1 MECERA
7 LGRAP
12 FLANLPDHIEKLRQ
26 DGGFV
31 IGLICH
37 FNFDIWMWG
46 LQMPVGEM
54 FYGKLEEA
62 GGEQADGEPSGDHAE
77 RRINSAMFIG
87 DLGRH
92 TASLQNR
99 QDKVVE
105 RGIEM
110 TSPQDTDFVRQG
122 VQRHDLARA

>member
-1 MECERA
+1 MEGDGT

-12 FLANLPDHIEKLRQ
+12 FLANLPDHIQKLCQ

-46 LQMPVGEM
+46 LEMAVGEM
-54 FYGKLEEA
+54 FYGKLEKA
-62 GGEQADGEPSGDHAE
+62 GGEQSDGKSRGDHAE
-77 RRINSAMFIG
+77 RCINSAVFVG
-87 DLGRH
+87 DLGSD
-92 TASLQNR
+92 TASLQGC
-99 QDKVVE
+99 QDKIVE